1 MQFRENKFYKDSKTF
16 KNEIN
21 TCLKLVLELGEI
33 FPQPLFLEVLNIP
46 PSFVI
51 CVLYYKEMAYLRIT
65 VESPENI

>member
-33 FPQPLFLEVLNIP
+33 FPQPLFLEE
-46 PSFVI
+46 
-51 CVLYYKEMAYLRIT
+51 EMAYLRIT